1 MPKNDPQTSSPMDFD
16 SIRRLIDTLIEKQVE
31 EFELEQGDL
40 RIRIRRGAGPAGPT
54 VAAGSGPAAPAPAV
68 PAPAPATPAT
78 PAAAP
83 EEGWVYVRSP
93 IVGTFYAAPAP
104 DAPEFVQEGDR
115 VQPGQVLCIVEAMKL
130 MNEIEA
136 EVAGIIVRRLVK
148 AGQPVEYGQP
158 LFAIRP

>member
-1 MPKNDPQTSSPMDFD
+1 MDFD

-40 RIRIRRGAGPAGPT
+40 RIRIRRGASPAIH
-54 VAAGSGPAAPAPAV
+54 AAGSGPAAAAPTA
-68 PAPAPATPAT
+68 ATPAAAAPT
-78 PAAAP
+78 PAATAASAAP

>member
-1 MPKNDPQTSSPMDFD
+1 MPKNDPQSSSPMDFD

-40 RIRIRRGAGPAGPT
+40 RIRIRRGAGPAIY
-54 VAAGSGPAAPAPAV
+54 AAGSGPAASAPTAA
-68 PAPAPATPAT
+68 APAPAATAAPAA
-78 PAAAP
+78 AAAP